1 VSAPTPYADG
11 LKAFALSRDDDGV
24 LTVRFHSRGGP
35 MTWTAVAHREAPTLF
50 AAIAA
55 DPGNRAVILTGTGE
69 RFIDTPTGYGD
80 VYRSGKVK
88 PDDWERGIWEAN
100 RLLTALLDIQVPVI
114 AAINGPVTGH
124 AELPLLADIVL
135 AAEDTYFQD
144 AAHVPNNLIPGDGVH
159 VVWPALLGPNRARY
173 FLLTGEKIRAAEAR
187 ALGIVAEV
195 LPRDRVL
202 PRAHELARTLLETDP
217 LVLRYTRHLL
227 LRPMRRAL
235 ADELNVGLGLEAYA
249 SISRFPAFIERPT
262 GPPTDQPTD
271 PPEGES

>member
-1 VSAPTPYADG
+1 MNTYKCFELD
-11 LKAFALSRDDDGV
+11 RDADGV

-35 MTWTAVAHREAPTLF
+35 MTWTADAHREAPTLF

-55 DPGNRAVILTGTGE
+55 DDANKAVILTGTGD
-69 RFIDTPTGYGD
+69 RFIDTPTGYGQ

-88 PDDWERGIWEAN
+88 PSDWERGIWEAN
-100 RLLTALLDIQVPVI
+100 KLLHTLLEIRVPVI

-124 AELPLLADIVL
+124 AEIPLLSDIVL
-135 AAEDTYFQD
+135 CAEDTYFQD

-173 FLLTGEKIRAAEAR
+173 FLLTAEKIHSSEAR

-202 PRAHELARTLLETDP
+202 PRARELARKLLETDP

-227 LRPMRRAL
+227 LRPMRRAM

-249 SISRFPAFIERPT
+249 SVSRFPAF
-262 GPPTDQPTD
+262 D
-271 PPEGES
+271 PDSSEGEN